1 MIERTHIGIFGPR
14 NAGKSSLVNLLT
26 SQEVSIVSNV
36 AGTTTDPV
44 SKPIEINGLGAC
56 VFIDTAGYD
65 DYGALGEMRVTK
77 TKEVL
82 KRCDIA
88 IFLIPDT
95 ILEDKEKLQEATK
108 WFTLIKER
116 CKTILAIN
124 QFRDTRHE
132 IRDARHEMLDARC
145 DIKKLFGVN
154 EYIDINIAQK
164 QGRNEVLKA
173 IGFVQ
178 SQYQQEISIVTHLV
192 KPTDTVVLVMPQDI
206 QAPKGRLILP
216 QVQTIRELLDYGC
229 TTICTTTTKL
239 AQTLDGLKNEP
250 ALIVTDSQD
259 FKTVYELKPEK
270 AKLTSFSVLFARWKG
285 DIDEFIQGAEALSSL
300 NENSRVLIAEAC
312 THAPLAEDIGR
323 EKIPALIHKKINPN
337 IKFDIVSGHDWNVD
351 LSQYDLIIHCGA
363 CMFNRTQMLN
373 KIKNV
378 KFHKTKITNY
388 GITIAYLNGIIDKI
402 TW

>member
-1 MIERTHIGIFGPR
+1 MVERTHIGIFGPR

-26 SQEVSIVSNV
+26 SQEVSIVSSV

-65 DYGALGEMRVTK
+65 DYGSLREMRVTK

-82 KRCDIA
+82 RRCDIA

-95 ILEDKEKLQEATK
+95 IFEDKEKLQDATK

-116 CKTILAIN
+116 SKAIVVIN
-124 QFRDTRHE
+124 HFKEETNEAQE
-132 IRDARHEMLDARC
+132 A
-145 DIKKLFGVN
+145 KKLFGVN
-154 EYIDINIAQK
+154 ECIEINIAQK
-164 QGRNEVLKA
+164 QGKEEVLKA

-178 SQYQQEISIVTHLV
+178 SQYQQDLSIVTHLV
-192 KPTDTVVLVMPQDI
+192 QPTDTVVLCMPQDI

-229 TTICTTTTKL
+229 TTVCTTTAKL
-239 AQTLDGLKNEP
+239 SQTLESLKNAP

-259 FKTVYELKPEK
+259 FKTVYELKPKESR
-270 AKLTSFSVLFARWKG
+270 LTSFSVLFARWKG
-285 DIDEFIQGAEALSSL
+285 DIDEFIRGAEALSSL
-300 NENSRVLIAEAC
+300 NANSRVLIAEAC
-312 THAPLAEDIGR
+312 SHAPLAEDIGR

-337 IKFDIVSGHDWNVD
+337 IKFDIISGNDWNVD

-363 CMFNRTQMLN
+363 CMFNRIQMLN
-373 KIKNV
+373 RIKNV
-378 KFHKTKITNY
+378 KEYKTKITNY
-388 GITIAYLNGIIDKI
+388 GITIAYLNGIINKI

>member
-1 MIERTHIGIFGPR
+1 MVERTHIGIFGPR

-26 SQEVSIVSNV
+26 SQEVSIVSSV

-65 DYGALGEMRVTK
+65 DYGSLGEMRVTK

-82 KRCDIA
+82 RRCDIA

-95 ILEDKEKLQEATK
+95 IFEDKEKLQDATK

-116 CKTILAIN
+116 SRAILVIN
-124 QFRDTRHE
+124 HFKEETNEAQE
-132 IRDARHEMLDARC
+132 A
-145 DIKKLFGVN
+145 KKLFGVN
-154 EYIDINIAQK
+154 ECIEINIAQK
-164 QGRNEVLKA
+164 QGKEEVLKA

-178 SQYQQEISIVTHLV
+178 SQYQQDLSIVTHLV
-192 KPTDTVVLVMPQDI
+192 QPTDTVVLCMPQDI

-229 TTICTTTTKL
+229 TTVCTTTAKL
-239 AQTLDGLKNEP
+239 SQTLESLKKAPE
-250 ALIVTDSQD
+250 LIVTDSQD
-259 FKTVYELKPEK
+259 FKTVYELKPKESR
-270 AKLTSFSVLFARWKG
+270 LTSFSVLFARWKG
-285 DIDEFIQGAEALSSL
+285 DIDEFIRGAEALSSL
-300 NENSRVLIAEAC
+300 NANSRVLIAEAC
-312 THAPLAEDIGR
+312 SHAPLAEDIGR

-337 IKFDIVSGHDWNVD
+337 IKFDIVSGNDWNVD

-363 CMFNRTQMLN
+363 CMFNRIQMLN
-373 KIKNV
+373 RIKNV
-378 KFHKTKITNY
+378 KEYKTKITNY
-388 GITIAYLNGIIDKI
+388 GITIAYLNGIINKI

>member
-1 MIERTHIGIFGPR
+1 MLERTHIGIFGPR
-14 NAGKSSLVNLLT
+14 NAGKSSLVNMLT
-26 SQEVSIVSNV
+26 AQDVSIVSNV

-82 KRCDIA
+82 KRCDVA
-88 IFLIPDT
+88 IFLLPNT
-95 ILEDKEKLQEATK
+95 IFVEKEKLQEAIK

-116 CKTILAIN
+116 SKAILAIN
-124 QFRDTRHE
+124 HFDNTQE
-132 IRDARHEMLDARC
+132 NV
-145 DIKKLFGVN
+145 DIEKLFGIN
-154 EYIDINIAQK
+154 EYINVNIAK
-164 QGRNEVLKA
+164 NQGREEVLKS
-173 IGFVQ
+173 IGFTQ
-178 SQYQQEISIVTHLV
+178 SQYQQEVSIVTHLV

-229 TTICTTTTKL
+229 TTICTSTAKL
-239 AQTLDGLKNEP
+239 AQTLDSLKNAP

-259 FKTVYELKPEK
+259 FKTVYELKPQESR
-270 AKLTSFSVLFARWKG
+270 LTSFSVLFARWKG
-285 DIDEFIQGAEALSSL
+285 DIDEFIKGAEALSSL
-300 NENSRVLIAEAC
+300 NANSRVLIAEAC

-323 EKIPALIHKKINPN
+323 EKIPALIHKKIDPN
-337 IKFDIVSGHDWNVD
+337 IKFDIISGNDWNVD
-351 LSQYDLIIHCGA
+351 FSKYDLIIHCGA
-363 CMFNRTQMLN
+363 CMFSRTQMLN
-373 KIKNV
+373 RIKNV
-378 KFHKTKITNY
+378 KKHKIKITNY
-388 GITIAYLNGIIDKI
+388 GITIAYLNGIINKI

>member
-124 QFRDTRHE
+124 QFRDTRCE
-132 IRDARHEMLDARC
+132 TRDAKC

-164 QGRNEVLKA
+164 QGRDEVLKA

-229 TTICTTTTKL
+229 TTICTTTAKL

-285 DIDEFIQGAEALSSL
+285 DINEFIQGAEALSSL
-300 NENSRVLIAEAC
+300 NENSRILIAEAC

-373 KIKNV
+373 KIKDV
-378 KFHKTKITNY
+378 KIHKTKITNY
-388 GITIAYLNGIIDKI
+388 GITIAYLNGIINKI

>member
-1 MIERTHIGIFGPR
+1 MVERTHIGIFGPR

-26 SQEVSIVSNV
+26 SQEVSIVSSV

-65 DYGALGEMRVTK
+65 DYGTLGEMRVTK

-82 KRCDIA
+82 RRCDIA

-95 ILEDKEKLQEATK
+95 IFEDKEKLQDATK

-116 CKTILAIN
+116 SKAILVIN
-124 QFRDTRHE
+124 HFKEETNEAQE
-132 IRDARHEMLDARC
+132 A
-145 DIKKLFGVN
+145 KKLFGVN
-154 EYIDINIAQK
+154 ECIEINIAQK
-164 QGRNEVLKA
+164 QGKEEVLKA

-178 SQYQQEISIVTHLV
+178 SQYQQDLSIVTHLV
-192 KPTDTVVLVMPQDI
+192 QPTDTVVLCMPQDI

-229 TTICTTTTKL
+229 TTVCTTTAKL
-239 AQTLDGLKNEP
+239 SQTLDSLKNAP

-259 FKTVYELKPEK
+259 FKTVYELKPQESR
-270 AKLTSFSVLFARWKG
+270 LTSFSVLFARWKG
-285 DIDEFIQGAEALSSL
+285 DIDEFIRGAEALSSL
-300 NENSRVLIAEAC
+300 NANSRVLIAEAC
-312 THAPLAEDIGR
+312 SHAPLAEDIGR
-323 EKIPALIHKKINPN
+323 EKIPALIHKKIDPN
-337 IKFDIVSGHDWNVD
+337 IQFDIVSGNDWNID
-351 LSQYDLIIHCGA
+351 LSRYDLIIHCGA
-363 CMFNRTQMLN
+363 CMFNRIQMLN
-373 KIKNV
+373 RIKNV
-378 KFHKTKITNY
+378 KEYKTKITNY
-388 GITIAYLNGIIDKI
+388 GITIAYLNGIINKI

>member
-14 NAGKSSLVNLLT
+14 NAGKSSLVNMLT
-26 SQEVSIVSNV
+26 SQEVSIVSSV

-65 DYGALGEMRVTK
+65 DYGTLGEMRVTK

-82 KRCDIA
+82 RRCDIA

-95 ILEDKEKLQEATK
+95 IFEDKEKLQDATK

-116 CKTILAIN
+116 SKAILVIN
-124 QFRDTRHE
+124 HFKEETNEAQE
-132 IRDARHEMLDARC
+132 A
-145 DIKKLFGVN
+145 KKLFGVN
-154 EYIDINIAQK
+154 ECIEINIAQK
-164 QGRNEVLKA
+164 QGKEEVLKA

-178 SQYQQEISIVTHLV
+178 SQYQQDLSIVTHLV
-192 KPTDTVVLVMPQDI
+192 QPTDTVVLCMPQDI

-229 TTICTTTTKL
+229 TTVCTTTAKL
-239 AQTLDGLKNEP
+239 SQTLESLKKAPE
-250 ALIVTDSQD
+250 LIVTDSQD
-259 FKTVYELKPEK
+259 FKTVYELKPKESR
-270 AKLTSFSVLFARWKG
+270 LTSFSVLFARWKG
-285 DIDEFIQGAEALSSL
+285 DIDEFIRGAEALSSL
-300 NENSRVLIAEAC
+300 NANSRVLIAEAC
-312 THAPLAEDIGR
+312 SHAPLAEDIGR

-337 IKFDIVSGHDWNVD
+337 IKFDIISGNDWNVD

-363 CMFNRTQMLN
+363 CMFNRIQMLN
-373 KIKNV
+373 RIKNV
-378 KFHKTKITNY
+378 KEYKTKITNY
-388 GITIAYLNGIIDKI
+388 GITIAYLNGIINKI

>member
-1 MIERTHIGIFGPR
+1 MVERTHIGIFGPR
-14 NAGKSSLVNLLT
+14 NAGKSSLINMLT
-26 SQEVSIVSNV
+26 SQEVSIVSSV

-65 DYGALGEMRVTK
+65 DYGTLGEMRVTK

-82 KRCDIA
+82 RRCDIA

-95 ILEDKEKLQEATK
+95 IFEDKEKLQDATK

-116 CKTILAIN
+116 SKAILVVN
-124 QFRDTRHE
+124 HFTDTPNE
-132 IRDARHEMLDARC
+132 SQET
-145 DIKKLFGVN
+145 KKLFGIS
-154 EYIDINIAQK
+154 EYIEINIAQNE
-164 QGRNEVLKA
+164 GRDEVLKA

-178 SQYQQEISIVTHLV
+178 SQYQQDLSIVTHLV
-192 KPTDTVVLVMPQDI
+192 QPTDTVVLCMPQDI

-239 AQTLDGLKNEP
+239 AQTLDSLKNAP

-259 FKTVYELKPEK
+259 FKTVYELKPQESR
-270 AKLTSFSVLFARWKG
+270 LTSFSVLFARWKG

-300 NENSRVLIAEAC
+300 NANSRVLIAEAC

-323 EKIPALIHKKINPN
+323 EKIPALIRKKIDSN
-337 IKFDIVSGHDWNVD
+337 IQFDIISGNDWNID
-351 LSQYDLIIHCGA
+351 FSKYDLIIHCGA
-363 CMFNRTQMLN
+363 CMFSRTQMLN
-373 KIKNV
+373 RIKNV
-378 KFHKTKITNY
+378 KKHKTKITNY
-388 GITIAYLNGIIDKI
+388 GITIAYLNGIIGKI

>member
-1 MIERTHIGIFGPR
+1 MVERTHIGIFGPR

-26 SQEVSIVSNV
+26 SQEVSIVSSV

-65 DYGALGEMRVTK
+65 DYGSLGEMRVTK

-82 KRCDIA
+82 RRCDIA

-95 ILEDKEKLQEATK
+95 IFEDKEKLQDATK

-116 CKTILAIN
+116 SKAILVIN
-124 QFRDTRHE
+124 HFKEETNEAQE
-132 IRDARHEMLDARC
+132 A
-145 DIKKLFGVN
+145 KKLFGVN
-154 EYIDINIAQK
+154 ECIEINIAQK
-164 QGRNEVLKA
+164 QGKEEVLKA

-178 SQYQQEISIVTHLV
+178 SQYQQDLSIVTHLV
-192 KPTDTVVLVMPQDI
+192 QPTDTVVLCMPQDI

-229 TTICTTTTKL
+229 TTVCTTTAKL
-239 AQTLDGLKNEP
+239 SQTLESLKKAP
-250 ALIVTDSQD
+250 KLIVTDSQD
-259 FKTVYELKPEK
+259 FKTVYELKPKESR
-270 AKLTSFSVLFARWKG
+270 LTSFSVLFARWKG
-285 DIDEFIQGAEALSSL
+285 DIDEFIRGAEALSSL
-300 NENSRVLIAEAC
+300 NANSRVLIAEAC
-312 THAPLAEDIGR
+312 SHAPLAEDIGR

-337 IKFDIVSGHDWNVD
+337 IKFDIISGNDWNVD

-363 CMFNRTQMLN
+363 CMFNRIQMLN
-373 KIKNV
+373 RIKNV
-378 KFHKTKITNY
+378 KEYKTKITNY
-388 GITIAYLNGIIDKI
+388 GITIAYLNGIINKI

>member
-1 MIERTHIGIFGPR
+1 MVERTHIGIFGPR

-26 SQEVSIVSNV
+26 SQEVSIVSSV

-65 DYGALGEMRVTK
+65 DYGSLGEMRVTK

-82 KRCDIA
+82 RRCDIA

-95 ILEDKEKLQEATK
+95 IFEDKEKLQDATK

-116 CKTILAIN
+116 SKAILVIN
-124 QFRDTRHE
+124 HFKEETNEAQE
-132 IRDARHEMLDARC
+132 A
-145 DIKKLFGVN
+145 KKLFGVN
-154 EYIDINIAQK
+154 ECIEINIAQK
-164 QGRNEVLKA
+164 QGKEEVLKA

-178 SQYQQEISIVTHLV
+178 SQYQQDLSIVTHLV
-192 KPTDTVVLVMPQDI
+192 QPTDTVVLCMPQDI

-229 TTICTTTTKL
+229 TTVCTTTAKL
-239 AQTLDGLKNEP
+239 SQTLESLKKAPE
-250 ALIVTDSQD
+250 LIVTDSQD
-259 FKTVYELKPEK
+259 FKTVYELKPKESR
-270 AKLTSFSVLFARWKG
+270 LTSFSVLFARWKG
-285 DIDEFIQGAEALSSL
+285 DIDEFIRGAEALSSL
-300 NENSRVLIAEAC
+300 NANSRVLIAEAC
-312 THAPLAEDIGR
+312 SHAPLAEDIGR

-337 IKFDIVSGHDWNVD
+337 IKFDIVSGNDWNVD

-363 CMFNRTQMLN
+363 CMFNRIQMLN
-373 KIKNV
+373 RIKNV
-378 KFHKTKITNY
+378 KEYKTKITNY
-388 GITIAYLNGIIDKI
+388 GITIAYLNGIINKI

>member
-1 MIERTHIGIFGPR
+1 MVERTHIGIFGPR
-14 NAGKSSLVNLLT
+14 NAGKSSLVNMLT
-26 SQEVSIVSNV
+26 SQEVSIVSAV

-65 DYGALGEMRVTK
+65 DRGTLGEMRVTK

-88 IFLIPDT
+88 IFLIPNT
-95 ILEDKEKLQEATK
+95 IFADKEKLQEATK

-116 CKTILAIN
+116 SKALLVVNRFTEAKYEA
-124 QFRDTRHE
+124 QE
-132 IRDARHEMLDARC
+132 A
-145 DIKKLFGVN
+145 KKSFGTD
-154 EYIDINIAQK
+154 EYIEINIAQK
-164 QGRNEVLKA
+164 QGREEVLKA

-178 SQYQQEISIVTHLV
+178 TQYQQDLSIVTHLV
-192 KPTDTVVLVMPQDI
+192 QPTDTVVLCMPQDI

-229 TTICTTTTKL
+229 TTICTTTAKL
-239 AQTLDGLKNEP
+239 QQTLDSLKNAP

-259 FKTVYELKPEK
+259 FKTVYELKPTESR
-270 AKLTSFSVLFARWKG
+270 LTSFSVLFARWKG
-285 DIDEFIQGAEALSSL
+285 DIDEFIRGAEALSSL
-300 NENSRVLIAEAC
+300 NANSRVLIAEAC

-323 EKIPALIHKKINPN
+323 EKIPALIRKKIDPN
-337 IKFDIVSGHDWNVD
+337 IKFDIISGHDWNVD
-351 LSQYDLIIHCGA
+351 FSKYDLIIHCGA
-363 CMFNRTQMLN
+363 CMFSRTQMLN
-373 KIKNV
+373 KINDV
-378 KFHKTKITNY
+378 KKHKIKITNY
-388 GITIAYLNGIIDKI
+388 GITIAYLNGIIHKI

>member
-1 MIERTHIGIFGPR
+1 MVERTHIGIFGPR

-26 SQEVSIVSNV
+26 SQEVSIVSSV

-65 DYGALGEMRVTK
+65 DYGSLGEMRVTK

-82 KRCDIA
+82 RRCDIA

-95 ILEDKEKLQEATK
+95 IFEDKEKLQDATK

-116 CKTILAIN
+116 SKAILVIN
-124 QFRDTRHE
+124 HFKEETNEAQE
-132 IRDARHEMLDARC
+132 A
-145 DIKKLFGVN
+145 KKLFGVN
-154 EYIDINIAQK
+154 ECIEINIAQK
-164 QGRNEVLKA
+164 QGKEEVLKA

-178 SQYQQEISIVTHLV
+178 SQYQQDLSIVTHLV
-192 KPTDTVVLVMPQDI
+192 QPTDTVVLCMPQDI

-229 TTICTTTTKL
+229 TTVCTTTAKL
-239 AQTLDGLKNEP
+239 SQTLESLKKAPE
-250 ALIVTDSQD
+250 LIVTDSQD
-259 FKTVYELKPEK
+259 FKTVYELKPKESR
-270 AKLTSFSVLFARWKG
+270 LTSFSVLFARWKG
-285 DIDEFIQGAEALSSL
+285 DIDEFIRGAEALSSL
-300 NENSRVLIAEAC
+300 NANSRVLIAEAC
-312 THAPLAEDIGR
+312 SHAPLAEDIGR

-337 IKFDIVSGHDWNVD
+337 IKFDIISGNDWNVD

-363 CMFNRTQMLN
+363 CMFNRIQMLN
-373 KIKNV
+373 RIKNV
-378 KFHKTKITNY
+378 KEYKTKITNY
-388 GITIAYLNGIIDKI
+388 GITIAYLNGIINKI

>member
-1 MIERTHIGIFGPR
+1 MVERTHIGIFGPR

-26 SQEVSIVSNV
+26 SQEVSIVSSV

-65 DYGALGEMRVTK
+65 DYGSLGEMRVTK

-82 KRCDIA
+82 RRCDIA

-95 ILEDKEKLQEATK
+95 IFEDKEKLQDATK

-116 CKTILAIN
+116 SKAILVIN
-124 QFRDTRHE
+124 HFKEETNEAQE
-132 IRDARHEMLDARC
+132 A
-145 DIKKLFGVN
+145 KKLFGVN
-154 EYIDINIAQK
+154 ECIEINIAQK
-164 QGRNEVLKA
+164 QGKEEVLKA

-178 SQYQQEISIVTHLV
+178 SQYQQDLSIVTHLV
-192 KPTDTVVLVMPQDI
+192 QPTDTVVLCMPQDI

-239 AQTLDGLKNEP
+239 AQTLDSLKNAP
-250 ALIVTDSQD
+250 ALNVTDSQD
-259 FKTVYELKPEK
+259 FKTVYELKPKESR
-270 AKLTSFSVLFARWKG
+270 LTSFSVLFARWKG
-285 DIDEFIQGAEALSSL
+285 DIDEFIRGAEALSSL
-300 NENSRVLIAEAC
+300 NANSRVLIAEAC
-312 THAPLAEDIGR
+312 SHAPLAEDIGR

-337 IKFDIVSGHDWNVD
+337 IKFDIVSGNDWNVD

-363 CMFNRTQMLN
+363 CMFNRIQMLN
-373 KIKNV
+373 RIKNV
-378 KFHKTKITNY
+378 KEYKTKITNY
-388 GITIAYLNGIIDKI
+388 GITIAYLNGIINKI

>member
-14 NAGKSSLVNLLT
+14 NAGKSSLINMLT
-26 SQEVSIVSNV
+26 SQEVSIVSNI

-88 IFLIPDT
+88 IFLIPST
-95 ILEDKEKLQEATK
+95 IFEEKEKLQEATK

-132 IRDARHEMLDARC
+132 IRDTRCEMRDVRC

-164 QGRNEVLKA
+164 QGRDEVLKA

-229 TTICTTTTKL
+229 TTICTTTAKL
-239 AQTLDGLKNEP
+239 PQTLDSLKNAP

-259 FKTVYELKPEK
+259 FKTVYELKPEET
-270 AKLTSFSVLFARWKG
+270 KLTSFSVLFARWKG
-285 DIDEFIQGAEALSSL
+285 DIDEFIRGAEALSSL
-300 NENSRVLIAEAC
+300 NANSKVLIAEAC

-337 IKFDIVSGHDWNVD
+337 VKFDIVSGHDWNVD

-363 CMFNRTQMLN
+363 CMFNRIQMLN
-373 KIKNV
+373 KIKDV
-378 KFHKTKITNY
+378 KFRKIKITNY
-388 GITIAYLNGIIDKI
+388 GITIAYLNDIIDKI